1 MRVHI
6 TGLHTVQC
14 SIFGEISLCLHDI
27 VLTLTHSFVPTQSFA
42 SNTIRIKEINIKP
55 GSSDIAF
62 YNLIFMSLFSQVK
75 STTVMRR
82 IKSRRKNPLAPHRS
96 RRNLPNHPT
105 LNPRSLPRINL
116 PNRTAGRPTAS
127 HPRPL
132 ATASKVL
139 SHHRYW
145 EIWSWKTDGFFAKS
159 YVNFLLKNTPKKS
172 IYRIYCQFVV
182 IYIQG
187 MISGIRWY
195 STAPWRGIF
204 RTRTNRFNADR
215 YCVFWYIYFI
225 QPPIVF
231 IYQQRKYNQAF
242 GSFKWQ
248 DLRNVR

>member
-1 MRVHI
+1 MVILLSWIRTRFRIRIHQILLIRIRIHQILCIRIRNQCGSTSLVYI
-6 TGLHTVQC
+6 LFSVQYLAK
-14 SIFGEISLCLHDI
+14 FHYAY
-27 VLTLTHSFVPTQSFA
+27 TLTHSFVSTQSFA

-139 SHHRYW
+139 SHHRY
-145 EIWSWKTDGFFAKS
+145 
-159 YVNFLLKNTPKKS
+159 
-172 IYRIYCQFVV
+172 
-182 IYIQG
+182 
-187 MISGIRWY
+187 
-195 STAPWRGIF
+195 
-204 RTRTNRFNADR
+204 
-215 YCVFWYIYFI
+215 
-225 QPPIVF
+225 
-231 IYQQRKYNQAF
+231 
-242 GSFKWQ
+242 
-248 DLRNVR
+248 